1 MMQRTFVI
9 ALAAFGLVTQAL
21 AYENRSPESWE
32 RENAWRLSTT
42 PDSPIH
48 AAQLRQLVHAGDK
61 RGTLAYLQSMDRDPQ
76 LPAPARERLYLEFVN
91 ALRQEAPRTVDQAVL
106 DYLFAY
112 PVTVFVP
119 DEDHPRNSV
128 PLFNVHSATAG
139 LDNTWT
145 REEAVVR
152 GASLIQRGPRYLVNA
167 YSGANNEAER
177 RGLLDALSNAS
188 GPQRQAIAEASL
200 DEVETHAELAEVAGN
215 AALLNEDSDLLEHLL
230 ARTHGN
236 GVHRLLRSS
245 ATQFSPEQN
254 ARLLDAAL
262 DSGSSETAAL
272 AIAELSP
279 VLAGR
284 PASVDRIFALLG
296 DRGTGSA
303 AARAL
308 AGVADP
314 VIVTR
319 LETIGSD
326 NSQPLAA
333 ARAQMALQWIDDALV
348 REVK

>member
-1 MMQRTFVI
+1 MQRISII
-9 ALAAFGLVTQAL
+9 ALAAFGLMSQAL
-21 AYENRSPESWE
+21 AYESRSPEAWE
-32 RENAWRLSTT
+32 RTNAWRLSTT

-48 AAQLRQLVHAGDK
+48 AAQLRQLVRAGDK

-245 ATQFSPEQN
+245 ALLFSREQN
-254 ARLLDAAL
+254 ARLLGAAL
-262 DSGSSETAAL
+262 DSGSVETASL
-272 AIAELSP
+272 AIAELAP
-279 VLAGR
+279 GLAGD
-284 PASVDRIFALLG
+284 ASSMDRIFSLLG
-296 DRGTGSA
+296 NPQLGSSA
-303 AARAL
+303 ALAL
-308 AGVADP
+308 AAQADP
-314 VIVTR
+314 VIATR
-319 LETIGSD
+319 LEALAAGEG
-326 NSQPLAA
+326 QPLAA
-333 ARAQMALQWIDDALV
+333 ARAHLALQWMDDKLL